1 LQELEKALHSGKIAK
16 LKGFGEKS
24 QERILK
30 GIGFSKNNNGRFIL
44 GFIEPEIET
53 IRDRLANLNGVKEI
67 NITGSIRRRKETV
80 GDADILIISDKPKPI
95 MDFFVNM
102 KEVADVI
109 GHGQTK
115 SSVKLFSGINVDLR
129 FVPAISYGAALNYF
143 TGSKNHNIALQ
154 LIAIK
159 NRFKLNKYGLFSEKN
174 GIEKMIAGKTEKDIY
189 KKLGLDYI
197 EQELREKSRG
207 NRTCQKS

>member
-159 NRFKLNKYGLFSEKN
+159 NRFKLNKYGLFSEKM
-174 GIEKMIAGKTEKDIY
+174 E
-189 KKLGLDYI
+189 
-197 EQELREKSRG
+197 
-207 NRTCQKS
+207 